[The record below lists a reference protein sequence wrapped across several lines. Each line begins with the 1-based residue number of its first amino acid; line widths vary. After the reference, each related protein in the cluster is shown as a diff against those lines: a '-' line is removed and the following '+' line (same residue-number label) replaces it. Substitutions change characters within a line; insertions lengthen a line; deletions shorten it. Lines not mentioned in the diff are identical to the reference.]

1 MEDKNLFSEEIKE
14 RFDRFSSRMYNFK
27 HSLNFFF
34 ESLENETELTLELVC
49 FCYILKEYFNN
60 TKEEYNQLEKDFG
73 LLI

>member
-27 HSLNFFF
+27 HSLNFFLH
-34 ESLENETELTLELVC
+34 SLEDETEPTLELIC
-49 FCYILKEYFNN
+49 FCYLLKDYFNT
-60 TKEEYNQLEKDFG
+60 TKDEYNQLEQDLG